1 MTTPALAAA
10 RADVLVKRA
19 RLQASIA
26 EAKHRL
32 SPATIAGGIADDL
45 RDKAEDGVTAV
56 RERPAVAAG
65 IATGLIAILA
75 RKRIAR
81 LFRRQPAPPRP
92 DPAAPPP
99 PTLPGQGTAA

>member
-1 MTTPALAAA
+1 MTTPSLAAA

-19 RLQASIA
+19 RLQASLA

-45 RDKAEDGVTAV
+45 RDKAEEGVAVV
-56 RERPAVAAG
+56 RERPGVAAG
-65 IATGLIAILA
+65 VATGLVALLA

-81 LFRRQPAPPRP
+81 LFRKPAPPRP

>member
-1 MTTPALAAA
+1 MIPPTLAAA

-32 SPATIAGGIADDL
+32 SPATIASGVADDL
-45 RDKAEDGVTAV
+45 RDKAEDGVAV
-56 RERPAVAAG
+56 IRERPGIAAG
-65 IATGLIAILA
+65 IATGIVALLA

-81 LFRRQPAPPRP
+81 LFRKAPPPHPAPPVP
-92 DPAAPPP
+92 PLPAPHKD
-99 PTLPGQGTAA
+99 